1 MQKVL
6 ITGASVGIGRETA
19 VLFAKQGAQV
29 VINYKSAESDAQET
43 LRLVEAA
50 GGKGYL
56 AQADVSDASAAAA
69 LIHEA
74 ARLMDGLNVLVN
86 NAGITRFIP
95 FGDLDSVTA
104 EDWDVL
110 YKTNVQ
116 SMFFCCR
123 EAAKVMPEGSCIVNL
138 ASSSGMRPRGSS
150 IPYAVSKAAILHLT
164 ECLANVLAPR
174 IRVNSVSPGTI
185 QDTRWNTGNANFNLE
200 QYQAGAKD
208 IPMQRLGYADDI
220 APAIVY
226 LASQEAQYITG
237 INLPVEGGMSVK

>member
-29 VINYKSAESDAQET
+29 VINYKSAETDAQET
-43 LRLVEAA
+43 LHLVEAA

-56 AQADVSDASAAAA
+56 AQADVSDASAAAT

-74 ARLMDGLNVLVN
+74 ARLMDGLDVLVN

-138 ASSSGMRPRGSS
+138 ASISGMRPRGSS

-185 QDTRWNTGNANFNLE
+185 QDTRWNAGNVNFNPE

-208 IPMQRLGYADDI
+208 IPMQRLGYAADI

-226 LASQEAQYITG
+226 LASQEARYITG

>member
-29 VINYKSAESDAQET
+29 VINYKSAEADAQET

-50 GGKGYL
+50 EGKGYL
-56 AQADVSDASAAAA
+56 AKADVSDASAATA

-95 FGDLDSVTA
+95 FGDLDAVTA

-138 ASSSGMRPRGSS
+138 ASISGMRPRGSS
-150 IPYAVSKAAILHLT
+150 IPHAVSKAAILHLT
-164 ECLANVLAPR
+164 ECLAGVLAPR

-185 QDTRWNTGNANFNLE
+185 QDTRWNAGNVNFNPE

-208 IPMQRLGYADDI
+208 IPMQRLGYAADI

-226 LASQEAQYITG
+226 LASQEAKYITG